1 MQTFL
6 PFPGFARSAAALDD
20 RRLGKQRVEA
30 LQVVRALTWETY
42 GWKHH
47 PAVRM
52 WAGRVEALGRYG
64 YTICAEWVRRGYADT
79 CAVSIAADLDSAGV
93 STVRTEAELL
103 TAGEMPAWLGDERV
117 HGSHRAAL
125 VRKDPEHYRAQF
137 PDADPA
143 DPYHWPVAKPGTG
156 A

>member
-6 PFPGFARSAAALDD
+6 PFPDFGRSAAALDD

-42 GWKHH
+42 GWKRH

-52 WAGRVEALGRYG
+52 WEGHVEALGRYG
-64 YTICAEWVRRGYADT
+64 YTICAEWLRRGYADT
-79 CAVSIAADLDSAGV
+79 CAVSIAADLATAGV
-93 STVRTEAELL
+93 VTVRTETDLRAADELP
-103 TAGEMPAWLGDERV
+103 GWFGDDRV

-137 PDADPA
+137 PDADPDDA
-143 DPYHWPVAKPGTG
+143 YHWPVPRSA
-156 A
+156 

>member
-6 PFPGFARSAAALDD
+6 PYPDFGRSAAVLDD

-30 LQVVRALTWETY
+30 LQVVRALTWESY
-42 GWKHH
+42 GWKRH

-52 WAGRVEALGRYG
+52 WEGHVEALGRYG
-64 YTICAEWVRRGYADT
+64 YTICAEWLRRGYADT
-79 CAVSIAADLDSAGV
+79 CAVSIAADLSTAGV
-93 STVRTEAELL
+93 ATVRTEDEL
-103 TAGEMPAWLGDERV
+103 AADGAMPEWLGDKRF

-125 VRKDPEHYRAQF
+125 VRKDPEHYRLHF
-137 PDADPA
+137 PHADP
-143 DPYHWPVAKPGTG
+143 DVPYHWPVAKS